1 MCCMICLDWEK
12 GKLTNSEALRNLG
25 EFVHLSED
33 LGELE
38 HYLELEE
45 RLKEANETS
54 KK

>member
-1 MCCMICLDWEK
+1 MCCLICTDWEK

-25 EFVHLSED
+25 EFTNLSDDIE
-33 LGELE
+33 EVV

-45 RLKEANETS
+45 RIKENENN